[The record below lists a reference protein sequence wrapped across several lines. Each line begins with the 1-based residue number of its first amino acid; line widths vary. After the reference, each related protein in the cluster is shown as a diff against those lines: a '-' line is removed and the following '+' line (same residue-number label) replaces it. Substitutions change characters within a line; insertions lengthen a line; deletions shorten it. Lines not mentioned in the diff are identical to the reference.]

1 MTLKDLKEED
11 LETIAYDDL
20 AYIVLK
26 THGKKMKI
34 QDIFKKVC
42 DLLKL
47 DDKEFENKIADFFEL
62 LVTDKRFTMLPEG
75 YWDLSINH
83 TKKVEID
90 DDEEDLIIEDA
101 LPEDIDEEE
110 VFDEIEETDDIVD
123 DDLEDL
129 VVIDPDTEE
138 QEDL

>member
-83 TKKVEID
+83 TKKAEID

>member
-34 QDIFKKVC
+34 QDMFKKVC

-47 DDKEFENKIADFFEL
+47 DDKEFEDKIADFFEL

-90 DDEEDLIIEDA
+90 DDEEDLVIEDV